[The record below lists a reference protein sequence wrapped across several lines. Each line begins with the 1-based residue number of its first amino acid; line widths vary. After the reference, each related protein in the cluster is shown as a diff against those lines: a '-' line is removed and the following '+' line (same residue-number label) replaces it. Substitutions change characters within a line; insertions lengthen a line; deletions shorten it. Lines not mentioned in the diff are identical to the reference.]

1 MDPLFLLPRED
12 RRLTAGHLWAF
23 SNEIDWKRG
32 GVRPVAGE
40 ARRLFS
46 AQGRDLG
53 IADTHP
59 GTLIA
64 ARLQP
69 LLPVP
74 DPDAA
79 WWTEIL
85 SELRERRRSWTGLDN
100 FCRLVNADADYLPGL
115 TIDLFGDTAVV
126 SAQTAGMDR
135 RASTIAE
142 ALLSMGFRG
151 VRRIGDTWA
160 RELEGLSK
168 EDVWH
173 GEHAETAWVPLMDGV
188 AAAAPLATGQKTGFF
203 LDQAM
208 NRRFV
213 APFAAGKTALD
224 VCSYTGG
231 WGLCMARSGA
241 TSTTFVDS
249 DAKALGLVREGWTRS
264 QLPGE
269 PELIDGDAFKTL
281 ERLATEG
288 RTFDVVV
295 LDPPAFAKSRKGI
308 EQALAGYHKLA
319 RLGLK
324 VVAPGGTLVT
334 CSCSGLVSGEDFRLA
349 VGQTF
354 RKERRL
360 ARLIARLGAA
370 PDHPIHPAM
379 PETEYLK
386 VLVWNID

>member
-32 GVRPVAGE
+32 NRPAAGE
-40 ARRLFS
+40 TRRLFS

-53 IADTHP
+53 LADTHP

-69 LLPVP
+69 LLPVS
-74 DPDAA
+74 DPDTT

-85 SELRERRRSWTGLDN
+85 SELRSRRASWLGSST
-100 FCRLVNADADYLPGL
+100 FCRLVNADSDALPGL

-126 SAQTAGMDR
+126 SAQTAAMDR
-135 RASTIAE
+135 RAGTIAE
-142 ALLSMGFRG
+142 ALLAMGLRG

-160 RELEGLSK
+160 RELEGLPK

-173 GEHAETAWVPLMDGV
+173 GERSDLAWVPLMEG
-188 AAAAPLATGQKTGFF
+188 AFAAAPLATGQKTGFF
-203 LDQAM
+203 LDQTS

-213 APFAAGKTALD
+213 APLAKGGTALD

-231 WGLCMARSGA
+231 WGLCMARAGA

-249 DAKALGLVREGWTRS
+249 DAKALGLVREGWSRS
-264 QLPGE
+264 SLAGE
-269 PELIDGDAFKTL
+269 PELVDQDAFKAL
-281 ERLATEG
+281 EAFAAEG
-288 RTFDVVV
+288 RTFDTVV
-295 LDPPAFAKSRKGI
+295 LDPPAFAKSRKTI
-308 EQALAGYHKLA
+308 DQALAGYHKLA

-334 CSCSGLVSGEDFRLA
+334 CSCSGLVSSEDFRLA
-349 VGQTF
+349 VGQAF

-360 ARLIARLGAA
+360 ARMIARLGAS
-370 PDHPIHPAM
+370 PDHPVHPAM

-386 VLVWNID
+386 VLVWNLD